1 MRIGGKEIS
10 GPNEEVLIL
19 PRLDGDVVIKA
30 QAVADMSDF
39 EKLVPEPK
47 APGKLTKDGWIPQT
61 DDETYQDRLT
71 RYNEQRFA
79 YMAIISLQ
87 PSKIEWETVDLDNP
101 KTWIKWSDELS
112 EAGLSTIEVNRI
124 VVCIM
129 QANSLDESKLKEAR
143 ELFLRGLEEADEK
156 SSGLQIERRSLQSGE
171 PVNDS
176 ESAPQE
182 SETPEG

>member
-1 MRIGGKEIS
+1 MRIGGKEVT
-10 GPNEEVLIL
+10 GPNEEILVL
-19 PRLDGDVVIKA
+19 PRMDGDVVIKA
-30 QAVADMSDF
+30 QAVADMSEF

-47 APGKLTKDGWIPQT
+47 APGKLTKDGWIPLIN
-61 DDETYQDRLT
+61 DETYQDRLT

-87 PSKIEWETVDLDNP
+87 PSEIEWSGVVLDNP
-101 KTWIKWSDELS
+101 KTWVKWSDELA

-129 QANSLDESKLKEAR
+129 QANSLDETKLKEAR
-143 ELFLRGLEEADEK
+143 ELFLRGLEEEAKK
-156 SSGLQIERRSLQSGE
+156 SSGLQTEQRSLQSGE

-182 SETPEG
+182 